1 MDRLWKGVANAG
13 FVVAPRLVG
22 EGELSDAS
30 STLTGQCSSTC
41 ISRKEHF
48 ECTRTIRVPA
58 QKPFG
63 FQHFELM
70 RNARG
75 RGQANGVAHLS
86 DARRIAAPFD
96 SVLDHFQDATLP
108 KRQTVG
114 IDRAVWE

>member
-1 MDRLWKGVANAG
+1 MDRLRKGVAYASLV
-13 FVVAPRLVG
+13 FTARLVG
-22 EGELSDAS
+22 ERELSDAS

-70 RNARG
+70 RNAR
-75 RGQANGVAHLS
+75 RRREANCIAHLS

-96 SVLDHFQDATLP
+96 SVLDHFQDPTLP

-114 IDRAVWE
+114 VDRAVWK